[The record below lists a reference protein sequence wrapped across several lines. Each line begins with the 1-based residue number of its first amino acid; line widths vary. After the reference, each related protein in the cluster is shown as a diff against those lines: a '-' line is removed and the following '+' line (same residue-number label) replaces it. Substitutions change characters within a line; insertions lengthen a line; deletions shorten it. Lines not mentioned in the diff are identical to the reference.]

1 MRGRKPK
8 PTHGTLQFEI
18 VTPTKSMLSQPAEL
32 VIIPG
37 AAGNFGV
44 MPGHA
49 PLLSMLRPG
58 TIEIRDRSLKI
69 LEQIFVEG
77 GFAEVTPERCTILAE
92 EALPVWEITR
102 DEAEDRLSRALDALM
117 VADTPGVRL
126 TAEQD
131 VQAAEAMCQAI
142 DACEKMLSRTR

>member
-1 MRGRKPK
+1 MAD
-8 PTHGTLQFEI
+8 TFHFEI
-18 VTPTKSMLSQPAEL
+18 VTPAQATLSQAAEL

-49 PLLSMLRPG
+49 PTLSTLRPG
-58 TIEIRDRSLKI
+58 TIEIRDRALKV

-92 EALPVWEITR
+92 EALPVSEITR
-102 DEAEDRLSRALDALM
+102 EDAETRMKRAHDALM
-117 VADTPGVRL
+117 VSDTFGVRV

-131 VQAAEAMCQAI
+131 VRAAEAMVQAV
-142 DACEKMLSRTR
+142 DAYEKAQGGTH